1 LSEKITKNDE
11 TLIAMD
17 NKLQQCALEQQLFID
32 NMNVTNA
39 KMIKI
44 IDEQSA
50 EIEDLKASVTTL
62 VEEL

>member
-1 LSEKITKNDE
+1 
-11 TLIAMD
+11 MD

-44 IDEQSA
+44 IDEKSA